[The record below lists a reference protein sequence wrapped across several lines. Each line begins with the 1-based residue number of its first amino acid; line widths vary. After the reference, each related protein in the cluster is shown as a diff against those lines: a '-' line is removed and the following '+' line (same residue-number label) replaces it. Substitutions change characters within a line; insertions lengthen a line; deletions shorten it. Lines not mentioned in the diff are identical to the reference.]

1 MGFLMDWVMISAL
14 ALVFALCMKLASIL
28 RARKAGSSTDN
39 KNGSKKLRLEP
50 NANLP
55 NDSPLS
61 VIYRSNQFILSS
73 SEQAFY
79 KALQQ
84 GMGNQFLILIK
95 VRVSDV
101 LQPEEE
107 GIAKQDF
114 HAASNR
120 ISSKHFDFLLCG
132 KNQFEIIA
140 AIELDDHNNK
150 RLANIKSDEFL
161 TEACKSANF
170 PLIRITTRQ
179 IYTAQEIKAAV
190 LSGLKEYRMKKAA

>member
-1 MGFLMDWVMISAL
+1 MRFYMDWLMISAL
-14 ALVFALCMKLASIL
+14 ALVSALCIKLVAIL
-28 RARKAGSSTDN
+28 RVRKASSSPNN

-50 NANLP
+50 NAKLP

-61 VIYRSNQFILSS
+61 VMYRANPFILSN

-84 GMGNQFLILIK
+84 SMGNQFLILIK

-107 GIAKQDF
+107 GIAKQDVY
-114 HAASNR
+114 AATNR

-132 KNQFEIIA
+132 RNQYEIIA
-140 AIELDDHNNK
+140 AIELDDPNNK
-150 RLANIKSDEFL
+150 RLASVKRDEFL
-161 TEACKSANF
+161 TEVCKTANF
-170 PLIRITTRQ
+170 PLIRITTRK
-179 IYTAQEIKAAV
+179 IYAAQKIKAAV
-190 LSGLKEYRMKKAA
+190 LTGLKEYRLKKAA

>member
-1 MGFLMDWVMISAL
+1 MDWIMISAI

-28 RARKAGSSTDN
+28 RARKAGTFTDN

-55 NDSPLS
+55 IDSPLS

-101 LQPEEE
+101 LQPEEK

-114 HAASNR
+114 RAASNR

-132 KNQFEIIA
+132 QNQFEIIA

-179 IYTAQEIKAAV
+179 IYTAQEIKATV